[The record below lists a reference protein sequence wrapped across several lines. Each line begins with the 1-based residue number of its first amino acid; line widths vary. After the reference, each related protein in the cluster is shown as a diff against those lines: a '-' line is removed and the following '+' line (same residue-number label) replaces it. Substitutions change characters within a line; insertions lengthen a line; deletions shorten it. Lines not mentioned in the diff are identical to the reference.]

1 MKMFK
6 YILLLIIFFQVG
18 CSTLKKWWGS
28 DEEKADVKKPSS
40 EYAFVPK
47 YSENPNIGAPS
58 NRQYKRMTKE
68 KMEEESQLNAQA
80 GSMWVMDGQ
89 SSYLFAQNKIRK
101 EGDILNVRIEGGAM
115 KQVETKVSVIKKLL
129 KQLEEQQEL
138 AKQKL
143 AEQNATESASA
154 DKRAPASV
162 EQKKV
167 AVTDVKTQEKEEP
180 LNIGSVPTRITERLV
195 DGSYKV
201 KGSQPFMIG
210 KREYKVIVMGQ
221 IRPEDFNDVGVAS
234 EKLIDAQYDVVSI
247 RRNSKNE

>member
-1 MKMFK
+1 M
-6 YILLLIIFFQVG
+6 ILNYLVVLILILQLG
-18 CSTLKKWWGS
+18 CSTLNSLWGD
-28 DEEKADVKKPSS
+28 DEEKVETKKVAS

-58 NRQYKRMTKE
+58 DRQYKRMTKE
-68 KMEEESQLNAQA
+68 KMEEESQLQAQA

-101 EGDILNVRIEGGAM
+101 EGDILNVKLEGGAM

-138 AKQKL
+138 IKQQKL
-143 AEQNATESASA
+143 AENADEASDA
-154 DKRAPASV
+154 QKRAPAAEAKKATAEVKPV
-162 EQKKV
+162 EK
-167 AVTDVKTQEKEEP
+167 DEP
-180 LNIGSVPTRITERLV
+180 INIGSVPTRITERLA
-195 DGSYKV
+195 DGTYRV

-221 IRPEDFNDVGVAS
+221 IRPEDFNDGGVAS

-247 RRNSKNE
+247 RRNNKNE